1 MPSLIKLNALYIN
14 SGHFHRTSMIKDQ
27 QSSLHD
33 IQTYKE
39 GRQRNIIN
47 WPLYLWRKCKNKLGE
62 KISAVC
68 SLAANGHFDS
78 FVTIA
83 GHDIDKM
90 CSSGIV
96 RRASFYM
103 AHQPVT
109 SFIWFCCRRIA
120 CFHKIIILKSSV
132 WAVHTSLY

>member
-1 MPSLIKLNALYIN
+1 MLFILILVTFIGLLWSKI
-14 SGHFHRTSMIKDQ
+14 SKVVFTDT
-27 QSSLHD
+27 
-33 IQTYKE
+33 QTYKE
-39 GRQRNIIN
+39 GRQCNIIH
-47 WPLYLWRKCKNKLGE
+47 WPLYLWRKCRNIFFENIKLK

-90 CSSGIV
+90 WSSGIV

-103 AHQPVT
+103 AHLPVT

-132 WAVHTSLY
+132 WAVHTSLD